1 MQPST
6 GIPPREIKDLQ
17 YGSEARA
24 TVLAGVEKL
33 YQAVSSTYGPA
44 ANNVLQGMVYG
55 DPVLTRDG
63 VTVAKRI
70 ILKDRAED
78 DAAKVMRQASE
89 KTNKTAGDGTTATI
103 VLGYNLLK
111 VANQRVVAGENPMKL
126 KAQMVAD
133 SRKVIDYIK
142 SISVNADKH
151 LLEVATV
158 SSGDK
163 NIGALVSDTLK
174 EIGLD
179 GGITI
184 REQSY
189 PTIDVEK
196 INGYYFGKG
205 FFALNQQVEW
215 EKPNIL
221 VSQRGLASATDIL
234 PIIRY
239 VNSSENPKL
248 VIIGEVRGDALNILL
263 TNSATM
269 VDQQGR
275 PIPFE
280 AVVIP
285 PPAYNE
291 EAKLYMEDIAIYTGA
306 QVYTDAIKEFSSEI
320 LGSAERVQVNQDRAI
335 IFKGAGDAEAI
346 STRAAEIKT
355 NIDKETNAHVKS
367 ALEER
372 YTKLVGKIA
381 IVNVGAATPTE
392 MEELK
397 FRVEDAIE
405 ATKSAM
411 ADGVVPGGATVLVHA
426 AALHKVVSTDKSNGN
441 KLIEFQ
447 ISQLFSTALNET
459 FKKLF
464 DNAGESSDYRLKQ
477 IQASKFGMGF
487 NLREM
492 TEEPIDLAQ
501 AGIFDAT
508 RAVIQ
513 TIENATSAAGA
524 LLTVG
529 ALVTPQ
535 DDAQSSE

>member
-1 MQPST
+1 MQPSQ
-6 GIPPREIKDLQ
+6 GIPPREVKDLQ
-17 YGSEARA
+17 YDDEARA
-24 TVLAGVEKL
+24 TVLSGVEKL
-33 YQAVSSTYGPA
+33 YKAVSSTYGPA
-44 ANNVLQGMVYG
+44 ANNVLQGMVFG

-63 VTVAKRI
+63 VTVAKRV
-70 ILKDRAED
+70 ILKNRAED

-103 VLGYNLLK
+103 VLGYHLLK
-111 VANQRVVAGENPMKL
+111 AAHQRVVAGENPMKL
-126 KAQMVAD
+126 KAQMVTD
-133 SRKVIDYIK
+133 SRTIIDYIK
-142 SISVNADKH
+142 KKSVKADKH
-151 LLEVATV
+151 LLDVATV
-158 SSGDK
+158 SSGDT
-163 NIGALVSDTLK
+163 NIGRLVSDTLK
-174 EIGLD
+174 DIGVD

-196 INGYYFGKG
+196 INGYYFNKG
-205 FFALNQQVEW
+205 FFALNQQIEW

-221 VSQRGLASATDIL
+221 VTQKQLASASDIL
-234 PIIRY
+234 PIIRHI
-239 VNSSENPKL
+239 NSSENPKL

-269 VDQQGR
+269 ADSQGR

-280 AVVIP
+280 AAVIP

-291 EAKLYMEDIAIYTGA
+291 EAKLYMEDISIYTGA
-306 QVYTDAIKEFSSEI
+306 QVYTDANKDFTPKI
-320 LGSAERVQVNQDRAI
+320 LGSAARVQVNQERAI
-335 IFKGAGDAEAI
+335 IFKGAGESEDI
-346 STRAAEIKT
+346 SARAAEIKT
-355 NIDKETNAHVKS
+355 SLDKEINEHSKD
-367 ALEER
+367 ALTQR
-372 YTKLVGKIA
+372 YSKLVGKIA
-381 IVNVGAATPTE
+381 IVNVGASTPTE

-411 ADGVVPGGATVLVHA
+411 SDGVLPGAG
-426 AALHKVVSTDKSNGN
+426 
-441 KLIEFQ
+441 
-447 ISQLFSTALNET
+447 TALVKACSSGISPLFVIALAET
-459 FKKLF
+459 FKKLY
-464 DNAGESSDYRLKQ
+464 DNAGEDGAYRLKQ
-477 IQASKFGMGF
+477 IDASTFGMGF
-487 NLREM
+487 NLRDM
-492 TEEPIDLAQ
+492 TEEPIDLAE